1 VLCFEGATLAELARQ
16 APQVPRV
23 RNCERAPADPERW
36 LARQRG
42 LSAAC
47 FDRRVLSP
55 ALVAACHRRGL
66 MVFAWT
72 ANDPAA
78 LRRLRAL
85 EVDGVLSDRPAWL
98 VEQVRGR

>member
-1 VLCFEGATLAELARQ
+1 VA
-16 APQVPRV
+16 RV
-23 RNCERAPADPERW
+23 RNCARLPADLGRW
-36 LARQRG
+36 LDRQRG

-47 FDRRVLSP
+47 FDHRVLTP
-55 ALVAACHRRGL
+55 AAVAACHRRGL

-72 ANDPAA
+72 ANDAAA

-85 EVDGVLSDRPAWL
+85 EVDGVLSDRPGWL